1 MKSTLFQA
9 FVIAIPGGAFVT
21 GLLWWIGEHLSSD
34 AVAMALGLGF
44 GVLSGIPAAA
54 LVLVASR
61 GRGRSYDDG
70 YLYDPPP
77 VMIDA
82 LPPATTLQLTDRQQE
97 IAELRGYL
105 AYLEGAD
112 QVVAMTPRGKP

>member
-1 MKSTLFQA
+1 MKSTLIRA
-9 FVIAIPGGAFVT
+9 FAIAIPGGAFVT

-34 AVAMALGLGF
+34 AIAMALGMGL
-44 GVLSGIPAAA
+44 GVLSGIPTAA

-61 GRGRSYDDG
+61 GRGRSCDNV
-70 YLYDPPP
+70 YLYNPPP

-82 LPPATTLQLTDRQQE
+82 PPPATFQLTDRQEE

-105 AYLEGAD
+105 AYLEGTD
-112 QVVAMTPRGKP
+112 QVAAMTPRGKP